1 MMKAIRGA
9 ICARQNT
16 REAIYQATQRLLLAI
31 VERNGLKPSQI
42 VAAFFTMTPDLN
54 ADFPAYAARDMGW
67 TDISMLGAQE
77 SLVPGG
83 LDRTIRVLLLADGPG
98 SPRHAYLG
106 RAAAMRPDLTEPGD
120 AAAWDAVEHQS
131 SSTPGDGVGRLLVV
145 GLGLIGGSVAAAAR
159 GAGLFAEVRGYDRD
173 RGAESVAARL
183 GLIDGA
189 GGELEDEM
197 AEADLVVLAMPVGE
211 IVNVLRGLGGSSRF
225 KPGCVI
231 TDVGS
236 TKEEIVAAM
245 NVLPGDIRAVGGH
258 PMTGAVRSGPA
269 AAHAD
274 LFRDVRWAL
283 VETESTDDDAMV
295 KVERLVRAAGGRPVT
310 LTATEHDR
318 LVAAT
323 SGMPGLLAVAL
334 VRLVAAERAA
344 VGDDRLLVG
353 PGFVGASR
361 LAAGDPAMT
370 AHLLASNAANLRNS
384 IDGMIEIL
392 RELARDLEVGP
403 ESLAAGLDDVRALRE
418 SLIGGAT

>member
-1 MMKAIRGA
+1 
-9 ICARQNT
+9 
-16 REAIYQATQRLLLAI
+16 
-31 VERNGLKPSQI
+31 
-42 VAAFFTMTPDLN
+42 
-54 ADFPAYAARDMGW
+54 
-67 TDISMLGAQE
+67 
-77 SLVPGG
+77 
-83 LDRTIRVLLLADGPG
+83 
-98 SPRHAYLG
+98 
-106 RAAAMRPDLTEPGD
+106 
-120 AAAWDAVEHQS
+120 
-131 SSTPGDGVGRLLVV
+131 
-145 GLGLIGGSVAAAAR
+145 
-159 GAGLFAEVRGYDRD
+159 
-173 RGAESVAARL
+173 
-183 GLIDGA
+183 
-189 GGELEDEM
+189 
-197 AEADLVVLAMPVGE
+197 
-211 IVNVLRGLGGSSRF
+211 
-225 KPGCVI
+225 
-231 TDVGS
+231 
-236 TKEEIVAAM
+236 
-245 NVLPGDIRAVGGH
+245 
-258 PMTGAVRSGPA
+258 MTGAGRSGPA

-392 RELARDLEVGP
+392 RELARELEVGP

>member
-1 MMKAIRGA
+1 MKAIRGA
-9 ICARQNT
+9 ICAKENT
-16 REAIYQATQRLLLAI
+16 REAIYQATQRLLQAI

-67 TDISMLGAQE
+67 TEVSMLGAQE

-83 LDRTIRVLLLADGPG
+83 LDRAIRVLLLADATG
-98 SPRHAYLG
+98 SPRHTYLG

-120 AAAWDAVEHQS
+120 AAAWDAVERES
-131 SSTPGDGVGRLLVV
+131 PSKPGGGAGRLLVV

-159 GAGLFAEVRGYDRD
+159 RAGLYAEIRGYDRD
-173 RGAESVAARL
+173 RRTESMAADL

-189 GGELEDEM
+189 GGDLDDEM
-197 AEADLVVLAMPVGE
+197 AEADLVVLALPVGE
-211 IVNVLRGLGGSSRF
+211 IVSLLNSIDGSSRF
-225 KPGCVI
+225 KPGCVV

-245 NVLPGDIRAVGGH
+245 NTLPGGVRAVGGH
-258 PMTGAVRSGPA
+258 PMAGGTRSGPA

-274 LFRDVRWAL
+274 LFSDARWAL
-283 VETESTDDDAMV
+283 VETESTDDDAME
-295 KVERLVRAAGGRPVT
+295 KVERLVRAAGARPVI
-310 LTATEHDR
+310 LTAAEHDR
-318 LVAAT
+318 LVAVT

-334 VRLVAAERAA
+334 VRLAAAERAA
-344 VGDDRLLVG
+344 VGGDRLLVG

-361 LAAGDPAMT
+361 LAAGDPSMT
-370 AHLLASNAANLRNS
+370 AHMLASNAANLRNS
-384 IDGMIEIL
+384 IEETIEIL
-392 RELARDLEVGP
+392 RQLARDLDAGP
-403 ESLAAGLDDVRALRE
+403 ESLSAGLADVRVFRE